1 MFLTSHICT
10 LTEAYMKIAENHF
23 GKVKGGL
30 VYKDGFKKFASAN
43 GICWNG
49 GGDEVKAKK

>member
-49 GGDEVKAKK
+49 EGDEVKAKK